1 MSRFST
7 LDDQE
12 EEKENAEKEEE
23 KGSKV
28 FSMVS
33 YVLQKLRGA
42 KLTDMELPGAFPQA
56 IFCVY

>member
-1 MSRFST
+1 

-56 IFCVY
+56 VFCVY

>member
-1 MSRFST
+1 

-42 KLTDMELPGAFPQA
+42 KLTDM
-56 IFCVY
+56 